1 MKKIFLSALPVMAIA
16 VMALNPVNDPL
27 PIGSPVPKT
36 DLKMKDISGKEVSFN
51 DAMKK
56 NGLLVMFSCNTCPVV
71 KKYQPRTNEI
81 CQFALDNSFGVVL
94 LNPNEAYRTDGDSY
108 EDMKDYGKKQN
119 YKWYYVLDHNSVMAD
134 AFGATRT
141 PEVFL
146 FNKEGKLAY
155 HGAIDDNQNNGD
167 EARKHLKIAMEELM
181 GGKDVAVKTSRSVGC
196 TIKRL

>member
-1 MKKIFLSALPVMAIA
+1 MKKIFLSAFPVMAIA
-16 VMALNPVNDPL
+16 VTMLSHVSDPL
-27 PIGSPVPKT
+27 SIGSPVPKP

-51 DAMKK
+51 DALKK

-81 CQFALDNSFGVVL
+81 CQYALDNSFGVVL

-108 EDMKDYGKKQN
+108 DDMKDYGKKN
-119 YKWYYVLDHNSVMAD
+119 GYSWYYVVDKNSAMAD

-146 FNKEGKLAY
+146 FNKDGKLAY

-181 GGKDVAVKTSRSVGC
+181 SGKDVAVKTSRSVGC
-196 TIKRL
+196 SIKRL

>member
-16 VMALNPVNDPL
+16 VMTLSHVSDPL
-27 PIGSPVPKT
+27 SIGSPVPKP
-36 DLKMKDISGKEVSFN
+36 DLKMKDISGKEVSFS

-71 KKYQPRTNEI
+71 KKYQPRTNQI
-81 CQFALDNSFGVVL
+81 CQYALDNSFGVVL

-108 EDMKDYGKKQN
+108 DDMKDYGKKEN
-119 YKWYYVLDHNSVMAD
+119 YKWYYVVDKNSVMAD
-134 AFGATRT
+134 AFGASRT

-181 GGKDVAVKTSRSVGC
+181 SGKDVAVKTSRSVGC
-196 TIKRL
+196 SIKRL